1 MLIAL
6 GIGLAMALATIP
18 AQTLVLERTAP
29 AVRGRVLALQQL
41 VGGALPILPL
51 LTVAPL
57 ADLVGPSAV
66 MTGLGVVIVLVGVL
80 SGRLDQGRGV
90 H

>member
-1 MLIAL
+1 
-6 GIGLAMALATIP
+6 
-18 AQTLVLERTAP
+18 
-29 AVRGRVLALQQL
+29 
-41 VGGALPILPL
+41 
-51 LTVAPL
+51 VAPL
-57 ADLVGPSAV
+57 ADLMGPSAV